1 MKQIGTKNKY
11 ARKTRTGQH
20 FERVFPLKTEI
31 FCIKDKKEHGLPFNR
46 FLIGGGKKPCSVYY
60 VFLTIPVALRR
71 QNVRRSFF
79 GKIRR
84 SVFAAEVLA
93 GEASAG
99 EVSAGEVSAGEASAV
114 EVSAGRKL
122 SGGKLPGKRALTVR
136 FSVRKTENA
145 ISAFFTREG
154 KRRRYQAGKCS
165 WGGFAGRKPD
175 TWG

>member
-20 FERVFPLKTEI
+20 IERVFPLKTEI
-31 FCIKDKKEHGLPFNR
+31 FCIKDKKEHGFRFNR
-46 FLIGGGKKPCSVYY
+46 FLIGGGKNHALFIVF
-60 VFLTIPVALRR
+60 FLTIPVALRR

-79 GKIRR
+79 EKIRR
-84 SVFAAEVLA
+84 SVFAVEVLV
-93 GEASAG
+93 G
-99 EVSAGEVSAGEASAV
+99 EVSAGDA
-114 EVSAGRKL
+114 SAGRKL
-122 SGGKLPGKRALTVR
+122 SGEKLPGKRDLTVR
-136 FSVRKTENA
+136 FSVRKTESA

-154 KRRRYQAGKCS
+154 KRRRYQAGKYS

>member
-20 FERVFPLKTEI
+20 IERVFPLKTEI
-31 FCIKDKKEHGLPFNR
+31 FCIKDKKEHGFPFNR
-46 FLIGGGKKPCSVYY
+46 FLIGGGKKPCSVYC
-60 VFLTIPVALRR
+60 VFFTIPVALRR

-79 GKIRR
+79 EKIRR
-84 SVFAAEVLA
+84 SVFAVEVLV
-93 GEASAG
+93 GEVCAG
-99 EVSAGEVSAGEASAV
+99 EVSAVEVSAGEASA
-114 EVSAGRKL
+114 GRKL
-122 SGGKLPGKRALTVR
+122 SGEKLPGKRDLTVR
-136 FSVRKTENA
+136 FSVRKTESA

-154 KRRRYQAGKCS
+154 KRRRYQAGKYS

>member
-31 FCIKDKKEHGLPFNR
+31 FCIKDKKEHGFPFNR
-46 FLIGGGKKPCSVYY
+46 FLIGGGKNHALFI
-60 VFLTIPVALRR
+60 VFFYDSCCFKAAKCPPELFRKNPPVSIRR
-71 QNVRRSFF
+71 GSARRGSVRR
-79 GKIRR
+79 
-84 SVFAAEVLA
+84 
-93 GEASAG
+93 
-99 EVSAGEVSAGEASAV
+99 
-114 EVSAGRKL
+114 GRKL
-122 SGGKLPGKRALTVR
+122 SGEKLPGKRDLTVR
-136 FSVRKTENA
+136 FSVRKTESA

>member
-31 FCIKDKKEHGLPFNR
+31 FCIKDKKEHGFPFNR
-46 FLIGGGKKPCSVYY
+46 FLIGGGKNHAL
-60 VFLTIPVALRR
+60 FIIFFMIPVALRR

-79 GKIRR
+79 GEIRR
-84 SVFAAEVLA
+84 SVFAVEVLA
-93 GEASAG
+93 GEVSTG
-99 EVSAGEVSAGEASAV
+99 EVSAV

-122 SGGKLPGKRALTVR
+122 SGGKLPGKRDLTVR
-136 FSVRKTENA
+136 FSVRKTESA

-165 WGGFAGRKPD
+165 WGGFAERKPD

>member
-31 FCIKDKKEHGLPFNR
+31 FCIKDKKEQGFPFNR

-60 VFLTIPVALRR
+60 VFLTITVALRR

-84 SVFAAEVLA
+84 SVFAVEVLAGEVLA
-93 GEASAG
+93 GEA
-99 EVSAGEVSAGEASAV
+99 
-114 EVSAGRKL
+114 SAGRKL
-122 SGGKLPGKRALTVR
+122 SGGKLPGKRDLTVR
-136 FSVRKTENA
+136 FSVRKTESA
-145 ISAFFTREG
+145 ISASFTREG

>member
-20 FERVFPLKTEI
+20 IERVFPLKTEI
-31 FCIKDKKEHGLPFNR
+31 FCIKDKKEHGFPFNR
-46 FLIGGGKKPCSVYY
+46 FLIGGGKKPCSVYC
-60 VFLTIPVALRR
+60 VFFTIPVALRR

-79 GKIRR
+79 EKIRR
-84 SVFAAEVLA
+84 SVFAV
-93 GEASAG
+93 
-99 EVSAGEVSAGEASAV
+99 EASAV

-122 SGGKLPGKRALTVR
+122 SGEKLPGKRDLTVR
-136 FSVRKTENA
+136 FSVRKTESA